1 MAEGSK
7 KLYLRICVDCHKA
20 IYTPGRCTKRC
31 PECNEI
37 HKEIYSRERRERD
50 KMLRIRKANTANE
63 SSARLWADVRKAE
76 ALGLSYGKM
85 RIQEMLQAQKGTS

>member
-7 KLYLRICVDCHKA
+7 KLYLRICVDCNKA

-37 HKEIYSRERRERD
+37 HKEVDSRERRARE

-63 SSARLWADVRKAE
+63 SSALLWADVRKAE
-76 ALGLSYGKM
+76 ALGTSYGKM
-85 RIQEMLQAQKGTS
+85 RIQEMLQAQKGAS